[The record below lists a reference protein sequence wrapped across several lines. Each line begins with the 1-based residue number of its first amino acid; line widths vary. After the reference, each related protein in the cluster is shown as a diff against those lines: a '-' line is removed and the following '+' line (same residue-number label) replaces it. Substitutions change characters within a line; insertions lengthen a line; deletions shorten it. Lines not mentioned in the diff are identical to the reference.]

1 MPNLI
6 KKICDV
12 ICKLTPKLS
21 KIVQKYRQSVLV
33 KKMIKKQYKSI
44 FFSISK
50 YLSKKLHHDGM
61 ASVIKNVK
69 IILNFLLIIPQKI
82 QPQNNIFIAS

>member
-1 MPNLI
+1 MVHAQLDQ
-6 KKICDV
+6 KICDG
-12 ICKLTPKLS
+12 ICKLTQNCPKISS
-21 KIVQKYRQSVLV
+21 KCPSQKNDQKAVQKY
-33 KKMIKKQYKSI
+33 